1 MYDSEEMLFSSQEN
15 SMHEENEFLMLDG
28 VLLSIT
34 SHKERERERESEMH
48 INVESKNS
56 RMQGRC

>member
-1 MYDSEEMLFSSQEN
+1 
-15 SMHEENEFLMLDG
+15 MHEENEFLMLDG

-34 SHKERERERESEMH
+34 SHKEKEREREREMH
-48 INVESKNS
+48 ISVESKNS